1 MRAIASPIPLEPPVT
16 IAARSAI
23 DSPLPRLAWS
33 GAVSNQASGIHAAI
47 LAVVSDATA
56 AQDPATAPPTNPAQE
71 LAGERRTTPVEL
83 LWDLVFV
90 FAVTQ
95 VTTLLAHDTNW
106 ARLGEAM
113 IVLALVWWAWSA
125 FVWAANAQ
133 EEESRTLRACLLAGT
148 VLIFIVGLA
157 VPNAFGRNS
166 LLFAS
171 TYAAVRFLHLGVYA
185 DASRRGNAS
194 RAAILSFAVTV
205 VIGMLLLVAGAVAH
219 GWARVVL
226 WLLALAIDYAG
237 PAWLTRE
244 RLRGLQQVAVAH
256 FAERYG
262 AFVIICLGESIV
274 AVGVVIAERPL
285 TTELVISATLP
296 LMATVGMWWTYFDR
310 TAERAQQRLRVHD
323 DPVLAAADAYS
334 YMHLIIVAGII
345 IFDGGV
351 KLVVHNSV
359 SQPMPDA
366 GRLAMCGGAALYLI
380 GLAAFR
386 LRILGER
393 SYGRLLVAVALLIL
407 YAAGGALPAWA
418 IGAGIAA
425 LMAGLCAGEVL
436 LARVRERPEEA
447 PAAVRS
453 GPPGAERAG

>member
-1 MRAIASPIPLEPPVT
+1 VSDTTVAQHAAQEPPPPAP
-16 IAARSAI
+16 AA
-23 DSPLPRLAWS
+23 
-33 GAVSNQASGIHAAI
+33 
-47 LAVVSDATA
+47 
-56 AQDPATAPPTNPAQE
+56 PA
-71 LAGERRTTPVEL
+71 ERRTTPVEL

-148 VLIFIVGLA
+148 TLIFIVGLA

-166 LLFAS
+166 LLFAVA
-171 TYAAVRFLHLGVYA
+171 YVLVRFLHLGVYA
-185 DASRRGNAS
+185 DAARRGNAG
-194 RAAILSFAVTV
+194 RAAIAGFAVTV
-205 VIGMLLLVAGAVAH
+205 VIGMVLLVAGALTH
-219 GWARVVL
+219 GWARVAL
-226 WLLALAIDYAG
+226 WLLALGIDYAG

-244 RLRGLQQVAVAH
+244 RLRGLQEVSVAH

-262 AFVIICLGESIV
+262 AFVIICIGESIV

-285 TTELVISATLP
+285 TPGLVIAATLP
-296 LMATVGMWWTYFDR
+296 LLTAVGMWWTYFDR
-310 TAERAQQRLRVHD
+310 TADRAQERLRLHK

-359 SQPMPDA
+359 SAPMPDA
-366 GRLAMCGGAALYLI
+366 GRLAMCGGVAVYLV
-380 GLAAFR
+380 GLAAFQW
-386 LRILGER
+386 RILGER
-393 SYGRLLVAVALLIL
+393 SYGRLLVALALLVL
-407 YAAGGALPAWA
+407 FAAGGGLPAWV
-418 IGAGIAA
+418 IGAGVAA
-425 LMAGLCAGEVL
+425 LMAALCAGETL
-436 LARVRERPEEA
+436 LSQARVPPEDTPSLRPA
-447 PAAVRS
+447 S
-453 GPPGAERAG
+453 PGAEHAG

>member
-1 MRAIASPIPLEPPVT
+1 
-16 IAARSAI
+16 
-23 DSPLPRLAWS
+23 
-33 GAVSNQASGIHAAI
+33 VS
-47 LAVVSDATA
+47 
-56 AQDPATAPPTNPAQE
+56 
-71 LAGERRTTPVEL
+71 ERRTTPVEL

-90 FAVTQ
+90 FAVTE
-95 VTTLLAHDTNW
+95 VTTLFAHDTSW

-133 EEESRTLRACLLAGT
+133 EEESRTLRVCLLAGT

-157 VPNAFGRNS
+157 VPNAFGRTS
-166 LLFAS
+166 LLFAVA
-171 TYAAVRFLHLGVYA
+171 YALVRFLHLGVYV
-185 DASRRGNAS
+185 DASRRGHAGM
-194 RAAILSFAVTV
+194 AAILGFAVTV
-205 VIGMLLLVAGAVAH
+205 AIGMVLLVVGALTH
-219 GWARVVL
+219 GWARAVL

-244 RLRGLQQVAVAH
+244 RLRGLQQVAVSH

-262 AFVIICLGESIV
+262 AFVIICIGESIV

-285 TTELVISATLP
+285 TPGLVIAAALP
-296 LMATVGMWWTYFDR
+296 VVTAVGMWWTYFDR
-310 TAERAQQRLRVHD
+310 TADRAQERLRVHE

-345 IFDGGV
+345 IFAGGV

-359 SQPMPDA
+359 SAPMPDA
-366 GRLAMCGGAALYLI
+366 GRLAMCGGVALYLI

-386 LRILGER
+386 LRILGEH
-393 SYGRLLVAVALLIL
+393 SYGRLAVALALVVL
-407 YAAGGALPAWA
+407 FAAGGGLPAWA

-425 LMAGLCAGEVL
+425 LVGALCAGEAL
-436 LARVRERPEEA
+436 MAASGEGASVRTA
-447 PAAVRS
+447 S
-453 GPPGAERAG
+453 PGAERAG